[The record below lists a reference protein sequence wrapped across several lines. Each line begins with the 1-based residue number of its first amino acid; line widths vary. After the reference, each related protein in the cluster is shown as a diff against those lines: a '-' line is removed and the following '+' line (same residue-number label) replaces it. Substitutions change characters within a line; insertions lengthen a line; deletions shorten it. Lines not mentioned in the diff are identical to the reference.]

1 MSTSAL
7 RVIDFGR
14 VSPLRS
20 QTLWHAIAY
29 GVSAGAPP
37 TLSLMQPDAPYV
49 SIGFHRRL
57 EEIDQVHCGR
67 VGLPVYRRMVGG
79 GPVYLDDGQLL
90 FQITLPLDMVPAVR
104 ARAVRDALAPAVEAF
119 RAVGIDASL
128 EEAGDVVVG
137 DRKISGHGAGQIEQA
152 VVVVGNLIS
161 RFDHAAAA
169 RTVDTPDQET
179 RDEFE
184 TLMRRYLLA
193 TPADPIAFA
202 SAVTRAYG
210 SALGLV
216 PEVGGLNGYEE
227 EKLTEVDGDFL
238 DEGWL
243 RGSPR
248 IPSNVWHVKVKA
260 GVLLVRATD
269 GVSHAQ
275 VSVAGGRI
283 VRARLTDP
291 ELNGAAALTQDSLA
305 GLTVSQGRAAL
316 SALGSA
322 GDRLGSLLHEVERV
336 VRA

>member
-1 MSTSAL
+1 MSPSAL

-14 VSPLRS
+14 VAPLRS
-20 QTLWHAIAY
+20 QTLWHAIAH

-57 EEIDQVHCGR
+57 EEIDQAHCR
-67 VGLPVYRRMVGG
+67 RAGLPVYRRMVGG
-79 GPVYLDDGQLL
+79 GPVYLDEGQLF
-90 FQITLPLDMVPAVR
+90 FQITLPLDMVTAVR

-119 RAVGIDASL
+119 RAVGIDASV
-128 EEAGDVVVG
+128 EKQGDVVVG

-184 TLMRRYLLA
+184 ALMRRYLLP

-202 SAVTRAYG
+202 SAATRAYG
-210 SALGLV
+210 SALGLD
-216 PEVGGLNGYEE
+216 PEVGRLNGYEE
-227 EKLTEVDGDFL
+227 EKLAEVDGDFL

-243 RGSPR
+243 RGHPR
-248 IPSNVWHVKVKA
+248 IPPNVWHVKVKA
-260 GVLLVRATD
+260 GVLLLRASD
-269 GVSHAQ
+269 GASHAQ

-283 VRARLTDP
+283 VRALLTDP
-291 ELNGAAALTQDSLA
+291 ELNGAAAVTEDSLA

-316 SALGSA
+316 SGLGSA
-322 GDRLGSLLHEVERV
+322 GDRLGSLLNEIERV
-336 VRA
+336 ARA